1 MSVKKKQL
9 SITFTDG
16 TTGTI
21 TAETIKGRVDVKA
34 EYEDVRI
41 YYYTEKVG
49 KSWLVNRCNDGCC
62 YDTIIIAE
70 TATRKEAIAE
80 IILDVRKNQVR
91 TAYTYILETSSGR
104 MFEVVA
110 TSECLAKKCVR
121 FECAISE
128 DKLHTKEIK
137 KVDAAKQ
144 HKAKI
149 GGFADFINETLP
161 SHLDEGHVEN
171 EESNSQTGKVYKS
184 EEEAIADNEKNIADS
199 VPIEETDSIE
209 LPVEDEKVVHALDK
223 LYEIVANP
231 LFDLNDVISKM
242 KSLLN
247 SDYGEH
253 AVKQTID
260 DKNDMVRTELTV
272 FHVSCVITETGI
284 NMLSCDIYA
293 QDLDIKESYL
303 AYNVGSVY
311 AVYDEISL
319 TRIEIFP
326 SAESVKQFFVSRVEA
341 LETETIK
348 RLY

>member
-1 MSVKKKQL
+1 MSVKKEQL

-21 TAETIKGRVDVKA
+21 TTETIKGRVDVKA

-49 KSWLVNRCNDGCC
+49 KSWLVKRCNDGRC
-62 YDTIIIAE
+62 YDTVNIAE

-80 IILDVRKNQVR
+80 IILDARKNQVR
-91 TAYTYILETSSGR
+91 TAYTYILETISGR
-104 MFEVVA
+104 TFEVVA

-137 KVDAAKQ
+137 KADDAKQ
-144 HKAKI
+144 LKAKI

-161 SHLDEGHVEN
+161 KD
-171 EESNSQTGKVYKS
+171 
-184 EEEAIADNEKNIADS
+184 IADS
-199 VPIEETDSIE
+199 VPIEETDSFE
-209 LPVEDEKVVHALDK
+209 VPVEEPAEVIDRAHEILTNAELD
-223 LYEIVANP
+223 VRVSA
-231 LFDLNDVISKM
+231 V
-242 KSLLN
+242 KSAFN
-247 SDYGEH
+247 RYNG
-253 AVKQTID
+253 KQTID
-260 DKNDMVRTELTV
+260 AEMNIIKTELTG
-272 FHVSCVITETGI
+272 FHVSGVISEIGS
-284 NMLSCDIYA
+284 MSLSCDIYA
-293 QDLDIKESYL
+293 TDLDIKEAYL
-303 AYNVGSVY
+303 AYNVGSCY
-311 AVYDEISL
+311 AVYDEIRL

-326 SAESVKQFFVSRVEA
+326 SAESVKLFFVSRVEA